1 MSMISRFARIPI
13 RSLGIQKYLYSTK
26 THSLSNLY
34 KQISQQGQIDQN
46 QLTKINDIV
55 KNSQTNFEQDQKQ
68 EDIDSIHGLIRI
80 IKSDGELENIE
91 KFDLIN
97 NLLSCGLKHDFSLY
111 HTVKKI
117 DNHKW
122 SSDALVSLIDSNP
135 GRVDQSWDLYLR
147 HGKDIE
153 NDMLYSKIL
162 EKLLL
167 GEKIEISDNEFEID
181 IGKLAKSLALVDKLR
196 SPEDNGHIENLL
208 KGLIDLKVLSGLYL
222 SSLKKESIESKLMQM
237 DLDNLS
243 FLKIFSMVFYETPDI
258 LAKEALCKALTISH
272 QLDEQLVNEDNDI
285 ESKNFQMLSSEYS
298 KISEPNGI
306 EYSPFNHDS
315 IIKLRKDLLSY
326 IEENR
331 LDMDKTPESIL
342 IRMKLIETYGMDTND
357 IKLALAKYHT
367 YQTHEKFGI
376 EFIQHKLIQSFCFQ
390 AIRESNE
397 HYLKIAETL
406 LTVENI
412 PIKVLQ
418 CYILA
423 NSEFNIDKSLD
434 VYNDYIRNVSRT
446 VNEHSGR
453 SASGLMTESLMLCNL
468 YHNDREFAYL
478 LFDKAV
484 ANGILSDEHEINII
498 KKLFKVY
505 GDSFVEDNWN
515 SAKPILKKYVLN
527 SIRSL

>member
-1 MSMISRFARIPI
+1 MISKFGRIPL
-13 RSLGIQKYLYSTK
+13 RLVGIQKYRYSNNTQ
-26 THSLSNLY
+26 SLSNLY
-34 KQISQQGQIDQN
+34 N
-46 QLTKINDIV
+46 QLSQNAQVDKPQLTIINDIL
-55 KNSQTNFEQDQKQ
+55 KNSRIEFEQNQNQ
-68 EDIDSIHGLIRI
+68 EDIDSIHNLIKLVKSHEGLE
-80 IKSDGELENIE
+80 KSE
-91 KFDLIN
+91 KSAIIN
-97 NLLSCGLKHDFSLY
+97 NLLSYGLKHDFSLY
-111 HTVKKI
+111 YTAKKF

-122 SSDALVSLIDSNP
+122 SPDALISLIDSNP

-147 HGKDIE
+147 HGKDVE

-181 IGKLAKSLALVDKLR
+181 VGRLAKSLALVDKLR
-196 SPEDNGHIENLL
+196 FPEDNAQLENLI
-208 KGLIDLKVLSGLYL
+208 KGLIDLKVVSGLSL
-222 SSLKKESIESKLMQM
+222 SRLKNEFIESKLMQM

-243 FLKIFSMVFYETPDI
+243 FLKLFRMVFHRSPGI
-258 LAKEALCKALTISH
+258 LPKEALCKALTISH
-272 QLDEQLVNEDNDI
+272 QLDEKLVNEDNKI
-285 ESKNFQMLSSEYS
+285 EKKNFQMLRNVHAEISQLNEVEYS
-298 KISEPNGI
+298 SFDN
-306 EYSPFNHDS
+306 DS
-315 IIKLRKDLLSY
+315 IIQLRKDLLSY
-326 IEENR
+326 LEENR

-342 IRMKLIETYGMDTND
+342 IRLKLIETYGMDIND

-390 AIRESNE
+390 AIKESNE

-418 CYILA
+418 CYIMA
-423 NSEFNIDKSLD
+423 NSEFNIDKSLE
-434 VYNDYIRNVSRT
+434 VYNDYIQNVSRS
-446 VNEHSGR
+446 VNEHTGR
-453 SASGLMTESLMLCNL
+453 SPSGLMTESLMLCNL

-484 ANGILSDEHEINII
+484 ANGILSDEHEIATV

-505 GDSFVEDNWN
+505 GDSFVEDNWDA
-515 SAKPILKKYVLN
+515 AKPILKKYILD

>member
-1 MSMISRFARIPI
+1 MISRFARIPA
-13 RSLGIQKYLYSTK
+13 RSLGIQKYRYASTN
-26 THSLSNLY
+26 HSLSNLY
-34 KQISQQGQIDQN
+34 KQISQHGQIDQS

-55 KNSQTNFEQDQKQ
+55 KNSQSNFEQNQKQ
-68 EDIDSIHGLIRI
+68 EDIDSIHDLIKLV
-80 IKSDGELENIE
+80 KSHGELKNIE
-91 KFDLIN
+91 KSDIIN
-97 NLLSCGLKHDFSLY
+97 NLLSYGLKHDFSLY
-111 HTVKKI
+111 HTAKKI
-117 DNHKW
+117 ESHKW
-122 SSDALVSLIDSNP
+122 SSDALTSLIDSNP

-153 NDMLYSKIL
+153 NDTLYSKIL

-181 IGKLAKSLALVDKLR
+181 IGKLAKSLALVDKLS
-196 SPEDNGHIENLL
+196 SPEDSGQIENLL
-208 KGLIDLKVLSGLYL
+208 KGLIDLKVLSGLSL
-222 SSLKKESIESKLMQM
+222 SGLKNGSIETKLMQM
-237 DLDNLS
+237 DLDSLS
-243 FLKIFSMVFYETPDI
+243 FLKIFSMIFYENPDI

-272 QLDEQLVNEDNDI
+272 QLDENLVNEDNDI
-285 ESKNFQMLSSEYS
+285 ESKNFQMLRDEYS
-298 KISEPNGI
+298 KISQVNEV
-306 EYSPFNHDS
+306 EYSEFNHDS

-376 EFIQHKLIQSFCFQ
+376 EFIQHKLIQSFCYQ

-434 VYNDYIRNVSRT
+434 VYNDYIQNVSQSI
-446 VNEHSGR
+446 NEHSGR
-453 SASGLMTESLMLCNL
+453 SPSGLMTESLMLCNL

-484 ANGILSDEHEINII
+484 ANGILSDEHEISII

-505 GDSFVEDNWN
+505 GDSFVEDNWDC
-515 SAKPILKKYVLN
+515 AKPILKKYVLN